1 MESGGEVDTVFYPS
15 PLLQKVSFVDTPG
28 LESIFQK
35 HEETTRKFLH
45 RSDVVLLVML
55 ATQAMTSRN
64 VEYLQQLKDYGKK
77 VIILI
82 NQSDLLTDEEQE
94 TVRKYVVEQSQDRLN
109 LKPDVWMVSAK
120 LGNQARAGGQLDEAL
135 WKKSGLNKVE
145 DYIDRQLSDADRLR
159 QKLETPLQITQ
170 NVHKVA
176 LEAVR
181 ANQSTMDKYQGIA
194 ENVEQQLTAY
204 KREQEKAVREINDEI
219 RMKFDEASTR
229 GGAAIQDIFQL
240 SRAFGSVRRGLFDLI
255 GLSRLF
261 GGGKKESHTRLAF
274 ERHKVYE
281 PITQLPETVDKLGP
295 RLEGKDLQDTDDL
308 VKYANKE
315 VSGLPQ
321 SLREKVIGD
330 IHAPSTY
337 DRTGLHE
344 VRPAL
349 EAIETEARVD
359 ETVKLE
365 QNLRNVQF
373 GLAVLELLVIISL
386 IAALLGGAVDF
397 SNGTSVAVM
406 LGIIALGVLAMLM
419 MPLVGRILKN
429 GHTSRMLKLQ
439 NRYIE
444 TLSRATRPG
453 QPVGRQSRELRVRW
467 QLQPEPD
474 GRRDVQ
480 RLGS

>member
-1 MESGGEVDTVFYPS
+1 
-15 PLLQKVSFVDTPG
+15 
-28 LESIFQK
+28 
-35 HEETTRKFLH
+35 
-45 RSDVVLLVML
+45 
-55 ATQAMTSRN
+55 
-64 VEYLQQLKDYGKK
+64 
-77 VIILI
+77 
-82 NQSDLLTDEEQE
+82 
-94 TVRKYVVEQSQDRLN
+94 
-109 LKPDVWMVSAK
+109 
-120 LGNQARAGGQLDEAL
+120 
-135 WKKSGLNKVE
+135 
-145 DYIDRQLSDADRLR
+145 
-159 QKLETPLQITQ
+159 
-170 NVHKVA
+170 
-176 LEAVR
+176 
-181 ANQSTMDKYQGIA
+181 
-194 ENVEQQLTAY
+194 
-204 KREQEKAVREINDEI
+204 
-219 RMKFDEASTR
+219 
-229 GGAAIQDIFQL
+229 
-240 SRAFGSVRRGLFDLI
+240 
-255 GLSRLF
+255 LF

-315 VSGLPQ
+315 VNGLPQ

-337 DRTGLHE
+337 DRTGLQE

-429 GHTSRMLKLQ
+429 GHTSRMLKFQ

-444 TLSRATRPG
+444 TLSRATDKQVEYGMGLR
-453 QPVGRQSRELRVRW
+453 REVVAPLTRLVETQTEIQREQLNRLQKANQEMISIESELSKLGKRSLFGLR
-467 QLQPEPD
+467 
-474 GRRDVQ
+474 G
-480 RLGS
+480 